1 MTSQLWFQILTVY
14 TKLRYEEK
22 QKQVL
27 ELMFQRRVLE
37 QTRTVRLYK
46 YIYCFFFSLF
56 FIFLFHNWSP
66 KSVVE
71 QYNMRTLKCYT
82 VRSIISNKS
91 SF

>member
-46 YIYCFFFSLF
+46 YIYCFFFRCC
-56 FIFLFHNWSP
+56 FLYFYFYFVIGLQKALRN
-66 KSVVE
+66 
-71 QYNMRTLKCYT
+71 N
-82 VRSIISNKS
+82 IICGL
-91 SF
+91 